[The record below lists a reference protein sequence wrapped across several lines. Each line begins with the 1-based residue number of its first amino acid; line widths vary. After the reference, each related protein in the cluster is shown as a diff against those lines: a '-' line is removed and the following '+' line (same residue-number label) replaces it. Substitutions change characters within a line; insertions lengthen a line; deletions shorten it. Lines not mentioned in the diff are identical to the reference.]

1 MKEWSSYARWIW
13 TAPTEEPNQYAAF
26 RQSFFW
32 SGESAVQLYISA
44 DSQFAAFVNGQ
55 HIPLSQYAD
64 YPADKVYEQADI
76 TDRLCPGANVLCI
89 LGYCQGESSSVY
101 RRGQP
106 GILFAVVG
114 REGCLAA
121 SGKSTRCRPSL
132 AYRSGVVERLSS
144 QLSFSFRYDARQE
157 DGWLAPDYD
166 AAAAG
171 WNTATETGYAPSL
184 RPRPIQSL
192 QILPPCAAALRAQG
206 VFRDENPQAPCGD
219 RMQQAFLSAR
229 RARDLGADTGV
240 QLPRQEGVAFQS
252 AEGDGLYFLLD
263 LEQEESGLLELELT
277 LTEEAEI
284 LVGFGEHLDD
294 LRVRSSIG
302 GRQFAAIYYAKA
314 GWQRFTHY
322 FKRIGCRYVMLLIF
336 AHACTLHYAGVRP
349 VRYPVRYR
357 PLFRG
362 NDTLHNHI
370 AAVSRRTLELCMH
383 EHYEDCPWREQAM
396 YAMDSRNQMLCGYFA
411 FGETAFPRACL
422 QLMAEGLREDGL
434 LELCF
439 PAEVS
444 ITIPTFSL
452 SFIVAL
458 DEYAAYSRDVLFI
471 RELLP
476 VMERLLET
484 FLTREAPAAPFSG
497 AAYWNFYEWRSGLDG
512 YSPTADAREDAPL
525 LAWLLL
531 ALQAASRLCVR
542 IGESEK
548 AAAYHRRYTQLSS
561 AAATFWDEERGAYAT
576 YREADGLRH
585 YAELTQALMICA
597 GVPEGAQCR
606 RLLQTLSVDTEGLI
620 PISLSYRIFKYDALM
635 TVPGVYKQWILE
647 DIAAVWGRMLL
658 QGATSFWETERGAED
673 FDQAGS
679 LCHGWAATPLYFYH
693 RYVLGEKPDGAAE
706 PLPIA

>member
-1 MKEWSSYARWIW
+1 MKDWSSCARWIW

-26 RQSFFW
+26 RQSFSW

-44 DSQFAAFVNGQ
+44 DSQFAAFINGQ

-76 TDRLCPGANVLCI
+76 NDQLHPGVNVLCI

-106 GILFAVVG
+106 GLLFAVVG
-114 REGCLAA
+114 EEGCLAA
-121 SGKSTRCRPSL
+121 SGTATRCRPSP
-132 AYRSGVVERLSS
+132 AYRSGAVERLSS

-157 DGWLAPDYD
+157 DGWLAPDY
-166 AAAAG
+166 AADAG
-171 WNTATETGYAPSL
+171 WDTAFETGYAPPL
-184 RPRPIQSL
+184 RPRPIQNL
-192 QILPPCAAALRAQG
+192 QIQSPCAAALRAQG
-206 VFRDENPQAPCGD
+206 VFRDENRQAPCGD

-240 QLPRQEGVAFQS
+240 RLPRQEGVAFRS
-252 AEGDGLYFLLD
+252 VEGDGLYFLLD
-263 LEQEESGLLELELT
+263 LEREESGLLELELT
-277 LTEEAEI
+277 LPEEAEV

-302 GRQFAAIYYAKA
+302 GRQFAAVYYAKA

-336 AHACTLHYAGVRP
+336 AHACTLHYAGLRP

-357 PLFRG
+357 PLYHG
-362 NDTLHNHI
+362 NDTLHNRI

-439 PAEVS
+439 PAEVP

-452 SFIVAL
+452 SFVVAL
-458 DEYAAYSRDVLFI
+458 EEYATYSRDVPFV
-471 RELLP
+471 RELFP

-484 FLTREAPAAPFSG
+484 FLAREDPAAPFSG

-542 IGESEK
+542 IGEAEK
-548 AAAYHRRYTQLSS
+548 AAVYHRRYTQLSQ

-585 YAELTQALMICA
+585 YAELTQALMLCA
-597 GVPEGAQCR
+597 GVPEDAQCC
-606 RLLQTLSVDTEGLI
+606 RLLQTLSADTDALI

-635 TVPGVYKQWILE
+635 TAPGAYKQWILE

-679 LCHGWAATPLYFYH
+679 LCHGWSATPLYFYH
-693 RYVLGEKPDGAAE
+693 RYVLGEKPDSIAE
-706 PLPIA
+706 SLPSA